1 MTATIIAFPRRRVS
15 DAERVEAAKAKCE
28 AALAF
33 DQDPSPENRTRL
45 IAAHRRLAEARHG
58 GAPALVDRDMAAFL
72 RMMTLS
78 EQEPA

>member
-1 MTATIIAFPRRRVS
+1 MGAIIPFPRRRAIS

-33 DQDPSPENRTRL
+33 DQDPSPENRARL
-45 IAAHRRLAEARHG
+45 IEAHRRLAETRHG

-72 RMMTLS
+72 RMMTLR

>member
-1 MTATIIAFPRRRVS
+1 MGTIIAFPRRRVS

-33 DQDPSPENRTRL
+33 DQDPSLENRAKL
-45 IAAHRRLAEARHG
+45 IEAHRQLTEARHG
-58 GAPALVDRDMAAFL
+58 GVPTLVDRDMAAFL